1 MFHHAIGINIHHVYT
16 QEHYSQAQG
25 ACIESCN
32 ADSCADATATKAYM
46 SATCGD
52 TQQTD
57 TLTPSVTTDQDSAS
71 SSNADMQR
79 VIKVTFFDLAAV

>member
-16 QEHYSQAQG
+16 QEHNRQAEA
-25 ACIESCN
+25 ACIESGN
-32 ADSCADATATKAYM
+32 AERCAGATATKGSM
-46 SATCGD
+46 SAVCGD

-57 TLTPSVTTDQDSAS
+57 TSTPCTTTDQDSAS

-79 VIKVTFFDLAAV
+79 VIQVI